1 MICCNFAAIKKRR
14 SKVNKG
20 CYVIVSANT
29 TTGNIQGKA
38 ADECVRTLF
47 FHVRTL
53 GVPLLP

>member
-1 MICCNFAAIKKRR
+1 MIYCNFAAIKKRR

-20 CYVIVSANT
+20 CYVIVSADT